1 MLQDQ
6 MTSSMKEK
14 IIGFFTDVVKEMKKV
29 TWPKR
34 EELQDSTVIVL
45 VVCLI
50 IGAFVYVVDMLVS
63 GVLRQIL

>member
-1 MLQDQ
+1 
-6 MTSSMKEK
+6 MKDK

-34 EELQDSTVIVL
+34 EELQDSTIIVL

-50 IGAFVYVVDMLVS
+50 IGAFIYVVDMVVS

>member
-1 MLQDQ
+1 
-6 MTSSMKEK
+6 MKEK

-34 EELQDSTVIVL
+34 EELQDSTIIVL

-50 IGAFVYVVDMLVS
+50 IGAFIYVVDMVVS

>member
-1 MLQDQ
+1 
-6 MTSSMKEK
+6 MKEK

-34 EELQDSTVIVL
+34 EELQDSTIIVL

>member
-1 MLQDQ
+1 
-6 MTSSMKEK
+6 MKEK
-14 IIGFFTDVVKEMKKV
+14 IIGFFSDVAKEMRKV
-29 TWPKR
+29 TWPKK

-50 IGAFVYVVDMLVS
+50 IGAFVYAVDMLVS